1 MIYIVCDLECN
12 NLGNYFKIIG
22 HEREVDQDENS
33 YIIKE
38 ESGCITYYPKSHC
51 YRAKGMEFI
60 RSEYDM
66 DTFVYSSAID
76 HLIPE
81 DYVRWQKTRFRGL

>member
-1 MIYIVCDLECN
+1 MNVN
-12 NLGNYFKIIG
+12 SFGNYFKTVG
-22 HEREVDQDENS
+22 LEREVEQDETS

-38 ESGCITYYPKSHC
+38 ESGGITYYPKAHC

-60 RSEYDM
+60 RNEYDM

-76 HLIPE
+76 HLVPR
-81 DYVRWQKTRFRGL
+81 DYVRWMKTRFKGL